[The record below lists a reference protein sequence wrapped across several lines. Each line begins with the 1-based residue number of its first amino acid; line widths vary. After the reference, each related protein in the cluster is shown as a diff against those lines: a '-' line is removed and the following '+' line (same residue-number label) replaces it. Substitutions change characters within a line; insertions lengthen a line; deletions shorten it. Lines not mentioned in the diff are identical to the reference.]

1 MRTLISTVL
10 LSFAFA
16 SAAHAQTP
24 AKPPVA
30 TARIA
35 GRIVAADTGRP
46 LRRVAVTLMAM
57 PSKATRVT
65 ETDRNGRYEFAGLR
79 EGRYSVRPSKDGYV
93 VISPDPFSVGR
104 AVELS
109 EGQVADETDFALPRG
124 SVIAGRITDEFGE
137 PIAGVMVQAR
147 RYQFR
152 PSGQRQLVEGS
163 STNYY
168 MPGGTN
174 DRGEYRIFGLRPGSY
189 YVSARTIDMPG
200 VIALAQSG
208 GPGIGALDTN
218 DGLATT
224 YYPGTANAA
233 EAQAI
238 QVGLMQQASASFTL
252 VPARMARI
260 TGTVRDSQGQ
270 PLSSA
275 RLVLRSTS
283 GGVWFGGAPAQLSS
297 AGTFALANVAP
308 GEYLLDVRPLP
319 AAALAGRQPVLNEF
333 ASVPVSVSG
342 DDVNLEVMTAPGIS
356 VSGRVIFEGRS
367 ADARQVIR
375 ISAVPEEDARNVV
388 SYVAG
393 DAAGVEPDGRFHLP
407 SVYGKVIFRP
417 GFLPQNVM
425 LKAVRLG
432 GADITN
438 TPLDT
443 IGADDITNL
452 EIVLVDQQSRI
463 VAYAR
468 NPRGEIQYNFR
479 FIVYPANLKPGDV
492 TVRFQHNASPN
503 STGQINI
510 GRMPPGE
517 YVGLAVRGVQPGE
530 EWDPELRKRIEQFG
544 KRFTLKEGETLEMD
558 VPYVE

>member
-1 MRTLISTVL
+1 
-10 LSFAFA
+10 
-16 SAAHAQTP
+16 
-24 AKPPVA
+24 
-30 TARIA
+30 
-35 GRIVAADTGRP
+35 
-46 LRRVAVTLMAM
+46 
-57 PSKATRVT
+57 
-65 ETDRNGRYEFAGLR
+65 
-79 EGRYSVRPSKDGYV
+79 
-93 VISPDPFSVGR
+93 
-104 AVELS
+104 
-109 EGQVADETDFALPRG
+109 
-124 SVIAGRITDEFGE
+124 
-137 PIAGVMVQAR
+137 
-147 RYQFR
+147 
-152 PSGQRQLVEGS
+152 
-163 STNYY
+163 

-200 VIALAQSG
+200 LIALGQTG
-208 GPGIGALDTN
+208 GSGIGALETN

-233 EAQAI
+233 EAQTI

-252 VPARMARI
+252 VPARMSRI

-270 PLSSA
+270 PLSGG
-275 RLVLRSTS
+275 RLTVRSTGS
-283 GGVWFGGAPAQLSS
+283 GNAWFGAIPSQVLSS
-297 AGTFALANVAP
+297 GTFILANVAP
-308 GEYLLDVRPLP
+308 GQYVLDVRPLP
-319 AAALAGRQPVLNEF
+319 AAAVAERQPVLNEF

-342 DDVNLEVMTAPGIS
+342 DDVHVEIMTAPGIS
-356 VSGRVIFEGRS
+356 VSGRVIFEGKS
-367 ADARQVIR
+367 AEARQVVR
-375 ISAVPEEDARNVV
+375 ISPVPEEDARNVV
-388 SYVAG
+388 NFVGG
-393 DAAGVEPDGRFHLP
+393 DAVTVESDGRFYLP
-407 SVYGKVIFRP
+407 SVYGKVIVRA

-443 IGADDITNL
+443 TGMDDITNL
-452 EIVLVDQQSRI
+452 EVVLVDQQSRI

-517 YVGLAVRGVQPGE
+517 YVGLAVHGVHPGE
-530 EWDPELRKRIEQFG
+530 EWDPDLRKRIEQFG